1 MAAAEKDGGREEKR
15 SYMFNASNKQR
26 TVMCVDD
33 NEQLRPL
40 LGIILKNAG
49 YEVIEAAS
57 CEAAKRTVQTIK
69 PSLVILDVDLPD
81 GSGLELARE
90 WRQNGW
96 SAPPILLISGHSNA
110 IRQAEAASLNVRL
123 LPKPFG
129 PLVFLAV
136 VESLQPAS

>member
-1 MAAAEKDGGREEKR
+1 
-15 SYMFNASNKQR
+15 
-26 TVMCVDD
+26 MCVDD

-40 LGIILKNAG
+40 LGIMLKNTG
-49 YEVIEAAS
+49 YEVIEAAT
-57 CEAAKRTVQTIK
+57 CEAAKKTVQATK

-81 GSGLELARE
+81 GNGLELARE

-96 SAPPILLISGHSNA
+96 SSLPILLISGHCHA

-136 VESLQPAS
+136 VESLHPTS